1 MTKIFLNLIWRLKSW
16 WAASLKSG
24 LRVAPRLPVVRIE
37 SRTKV
42 SLKQLSSYIESE
54 FETVPTL
61 DTFPNTLLT
70 GTWAAVTHFHQLE
83 TEALSKKSKQFSSV
97 FLHLV
102 WAQGPYIRLM
112 SSWYRSCTNTSRQ
125 ISSAKYDTKV
135 ANIFRKNLEW
145 KIICKFICSGR
156 LVSFMAEVT

>member
-1 MTKIFLNLIWRLKSW
+1 MRPSS
-16 WAASLKSG
+16 SLVFMSSMCTPGTPPKKFVFFSSSATF
-24 LRVAPRLPVVRIE
+24 RVGW
-37 SRTKV
+37 TKV

-112 SSWYRSCTNTSRQ
+112 SSWYRSCTNTSTQ

-135 ANIFRKNLEW
+135 AKIFRKNLEW
-145 KIICKFICSGR
+145 KIRCKFICSGR